1 MEQCKVIAITNQKGG
16 VGKTTTTLNLG
27 VGLAMQGKR
36 VMLLDADPQ
45 GSLTVSLGIKNPD
58 DLPVSLANIM
68 QAVID
73 DKTIPDRIGILRHD
87 EGVDLLSSN
96 IELSGTEIA
105 LFNTMSRENVLR
117 SYLETILSGV
127 KPTLDYLGITLK
139 TDISHS
145 LPTLPLDRVK
155 LRQAILNLLRNA
167 EESISHP
174 HGEIL
179 IRAYPVSEGVCISI
193 QDNGCGINAEQL
205 PDIFTPFVTSKSNGS
220 GLGLSVTRQVI
231 KAHGG
236 HIEVESTPGQGSTFR
251 IFLGKVLLG

>member
-1 MEQCKVIAITNQKGG
+1 
-16 VGKTTTTLNLG
+16 
-27 VGLAMQGKR
+27 
-36 VMLLDADPQ
+36 
-45 GSLTVSLGIKNPD
+45 
-58 DLPVSLANIM
+58 M
-68 QAVID
+68 QANTTAEQLQ
-73 DKTIPDRIGILRHD
+73 KEFQYT
-87 EGVDLLSSN
+87 LSRFSHEIRN
-96 IELSGTEIA
+96 PIA
-105 LFNTMSRENVLR
+105 LISSELQMLASSHPEITAYDCWDDITDNLEYVRELLNDLSDYNNADRLTLSDTDLR

-127 KPTLDYLGITLK
+127 KTTLDYLGITLK

>member
-1 MEQCKVIAITNQKGG
+1 MLAGTRSCWDDITDNLEY
-16 VGKTTTTLNLG
+16 VRELLNDLSDYNNADRLTLT
-27 VGLAMQGKR
+27 
-36 VMLLDADPQ
+36 DTD
-45 GSLTVSLGIKNPD
+45 
-58 DLPVSLANIM
+58 
-68 QAVID
+68 
-73 DKTIPDRIGILRHD
+73 
-87 EGVDLLSSN
+87 
-96 IELSGTEIA
+96 
-105 LFNTMSRENVLR
+105 LR

-127 KPTLDYLGITLK
+127 KTTLDYLGITLK